1 MSLVEMRSSMGGGDD
16 APRPPASQPWRYL
29 LTGARCDAGAYRLRE
44 HGTGRSSHQARM
56 AVSVLARS
64 VASIMRTRFDFSF
77 SGDLPQSGCVLVSHH
92 DSYWD
97 GVVAVA
103 LDPRVVPITSGRW
116 RSIPAVGWVLD
127 TYGVLWTG
135 DETIVSAT
143 SLVRRGAACWVAPRG
158 YDRGASRA
166 PAHLGAARIC
176 VGASAP
182 LVPVML
188 RGLSRSAR
196 GRRPRSNAAI
206 AIGPPIWPDAEESPA
221 AFSTRLEAILPRA
234 AY

>member
-1 MSLVEMRSSMGGGDD
+1 MGVDED
-16 APRPPASQPWRYL
+16 AARPPAGRPWRYL
-29 LTGARCDAGAYRLRE
+29 LTGAPCDAGAYRLRE

-56 AVSVLARS
+56 ALSILARL
-64 VASIMRTRFDFSF
+64 VASIMRTRFDFSL

-135 DETIVSAT
+135 DGTIVRAT
-143 SLVRRGAACWVAPRG
+143 SMVRRGAACWIAPHG
-158 YDRGASRA
+158 YERGANHS

-182 LVPVML
+182 MVPVRL
-188 RGLSRSAR
+188 NGFSRSAR

-221 AFSTRLEAILPRA
+221 AFSARLEAILPRT

>member
-1 MSLVEMRSSMGGGDD
+1 MDGGEDV
-16 APRPPASQPWRYL
+16 ARRPAGRPWRYL
-29 LTGARCDAGAYRLRE
+29 LTGAPCDAGAYSLRE
-44 HGTGRSSHQARM
+44 HGTGRSSHQARL
-56 AVSVLARS
+56 AISVLARS
-64 VASIMRTRFDFSF
+64 VGSILRTRFDFSL
-77 SGDLPQSGCVLVSHH
+77 SGNLPQSGCVLVSHH

-143 SLVRRGAACWVAPRG
+143 SMVRQGAACWVAPHG
-158 YDRGASRA
+158 YDRGASTG

-176 VGASAP
+176 IGAGAP
-182 LVPVML
+182 LVPVTL

-196 GRRPRSNAAI
+196 GRRPRSNAGI
-206 AIGPPIWPDAEESPA
+206 AIGPSIWPGAEESPA
-221 AFSTRLEAILPRA
+221 EFSARLEATLPRA

>member
-1 MSLVEMRSSMGGGDD
+1 MGVVED
-16 APRPPASQPWRYL
+16 AARPPGGRPWRYL
-29 LTGARCDAGAYRLRE
+29 LTGAPCDAGAYRLRE
-44 HGTGRSSHQARM
+44 HGDPRSSDQARM
-56 AVSVLARS
+56 ALSILARL
-64 VASIMRTRFDFSF
+64 VGTIMRTRFEFSL
-77 SGDLPQSGCVLVSHH
+77 SGELPPSGCVLVSGH

-135 DETIVSAT
+135 DETIVRAT
-143 SLVRRGAACWVAPRG
+143 SMVRRGAACWIAPHG
-158 YDRGASRA
+158 YDRGANHSH
-166 PAHLGAARIC
+166 AHLGAARIC

-182 LVPVML
+182 MVPVTL
-188 RGLSRSAR
+188 NGFSRSTR
-196 GRRPRSNAAI
+196 GRRPRSVAGV
-206 AIGPPIWPDAEESPA
+206 AIGLPIWPDPEESAA
-221 AFSTRLEAILPRA
+221 AFSARLETMLPRA